1 MPTPLITH
9 SIPMHLLEKVELSLG
24 RVLKKATKLQLIG
37 FVVPK
42 TKKKDNE
49 MNNDLVQQAVEAASQ
64 APVAPARPVPYGP
77 VPMSWNVS
85 QAQTN
90 EGQPLV
96 VISIMTPE
104 GDKIFFLQPSIA
116 KQIGEAVLKMSS
128 AADSGLILPS

>member
-1 MPTPLITH
+1 
-9 SIPMHLLEKVELSLG
+9 
-24 RVLKKATKLQLIG
+24 
-37 FVVPK
+37 
-42 TKKKDNE
+42 

-96 VISIMTPE
+96 VISIMSPE